1 VEGFDIGDSGGGE
14 SEICGAE
21 LFEDG
26 FCAFRCGGGEE
37 GLDRWFEV
45 VYYLEYGD

>member
-1 VEGFDIGDSGGGE
+1 MEGFDIGDSGWSE

-21 LFEDG
+21 VFEDR
-26 FCAFRCGGGEE
+26 FSAFGRGGGEE